1 MREAIFNALGSAG
14 LVEGALVADLFAGS
28 GALGIEALSRGA
40 ERCVFVET
48 DRAALAALE
57 QNLDHLG
64 LRSRATVMRSP
75 VTAVLASL
83 DVDLVLADPPYGS
96 DVWPELLAGV
106 AAPVVVAEADAVVAA
121 PEGWQEFRS
130 RRYGR
135 TWVTFL
141 ERATD

>member
-1 MREAIFNALGSAG
+1 
-14 LVEGALVADLFAGS
+14 
-28 GALGIEALSRGA
+28 
-40 ERCVFVET
+40 
-48 DRAALAALE
+48 
-57 QNLDHLG
+57 
-64 LRSRATVMRSP
+64 
-75 VTAVLASL
+75 VLASL